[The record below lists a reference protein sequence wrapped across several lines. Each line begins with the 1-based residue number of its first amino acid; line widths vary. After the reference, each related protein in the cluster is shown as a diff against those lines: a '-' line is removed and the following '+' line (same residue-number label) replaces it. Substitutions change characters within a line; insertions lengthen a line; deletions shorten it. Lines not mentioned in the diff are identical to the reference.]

1 MIIGIVNQIDI
12 DWFSSF
18 RVMVLDAGMIK
29 EFDSPNNLLKNTDSI
44 FYGMAKDA
52 GLVS

>member
-1 MIIGIVNQIDI
+1 MCICIIYL
-12 DWFSSF
+12 SSF
-18 RVMVLDAGMIK
+18 RVMVLDAGIIK
-29 EFDSPNNLLKNTDSI
+29 EFDSPNSLLKNTDSI